1 MSQSNQIDPQ
11 KDWTRCMII
20 FNYVITTV
28 LVFGV
33 SISLIMFSF
42 PVQSDDISFDAYNI
56 TLLCQLVTVI
66 FALII
71 SLVLLF
77 KNLE

>member
-1 MSQSNQIDPQ
+1 MSQSNPSNPE
-11 KDWTRCMII
+11 KDWTECMII
-20 FNYVITTV
+20 FNYVLATV
-28 LVFGV
+28 LIFGV

-42 PVQSDDISFDAYNI
+42 PVKTDTISFDAYNI
-56 TLLCQLVTVI
+56 TLMCQLVTVI